1 MQMTYRV
8 TKWNTPDADETLVG
22 SPEEAR
28 RLIAELDRKLAG
40 KLRGHDRAT
49 YLSARATLYE
59 ALGDRAML
67 DAAKAA
73 WAFSKTANTAALV
86 AVALHHYGRLKEANE
101 WYQKAYKLPH
111 EAGFEIDIGASNAML
126 CEGNWLKAWP
136 IIRKL
141 KKRMVYA
148 GYMKEWD
155 GKPCKELQVVSEG
168 GIGDLI
174 QNSRFLPLLGNMGV
188 DKVVVYLPPFFFKN
202 GFVELAKAQSWFPE
216 IRVMTEAKQNIPS
229 VGFFD
234 LPAVFGVTEGY
245 LPPAPI
251 WQANPILEM
260 KYSDIQLDRPG
271 RLKENHL
278 RPSVGFCWR
287 AEMSETPLC
296 PPDVYRSLSDKNA
309 DKIIKAGDYNWVS
322 LQYGIKNL
330 FGITEFDIKT
340 LEDTA
345 AIISNLDAVI
355 TVDTVILHLAASLSK
370 PTYVLLSGASDWKFG
385 MQGDRCIWYP
395 SVRLF
400 RNEGFGFDNAVEKIL
415 VAINDKLIK

>member
-1 MQMTYRV
+1 MQLTYRV
-8 TKWNTPDADETLVG
+8 TKWNTPDKDETLVG

-28 RLIAELDRKLAG
+28 RLIADLDRKLVG

-73 WAFSKTANTAALV
+73 WAFSKTANNAALV

-101 WYQKAYKLPH
+101 WYQRAYKLPH

-174 QNSRFLPLLGNMGV
+174 QNSRFLPLLANMGV
-188 DKVVVYLPPFFFKN
+188 DRATVYLPPFFFKN
-202 GFVELAKAQSWFPE
+202 GFVQLAKAQSWFPE

-234 LPAVFGVTEGY
+234 LPAVFGVTEGH
-245 LPPAPI
+245 LPPALI
-251 WQANPILEM
+251 WKAQDGPF
-260 KYSDIQLDRPG
+260 LDYQEDKP
-271 RLKENHL
+271 K
-278 RPSVGFCWR
+278 VGFCWR

-296 PPDVYRSLSDKNA
+296 PPDVYRSLSDSNA
-309 DKIIKAGDYNWVS
+309 KKIVDAGNYHWTS
-322 LQYGIKNL
+322 LQYGIKNP
-330 FGITEFDIKT
+330 FGINEPEIKT
-340 LEDTA
+340 LQDTA
-345 AIISNLDAVI
+345 DIITDLDAVI
-355 TVDTVILHLAASLSK
+355 TVDTVIMHLAASLGK
-370 PTYVLLSGASDWKFG
+370 PTYVILSGASDWKFG

-400 RNEGFGFDNAVEKIL
+400 RNEGFGFDNAVEKVIA
-415 VAINDKLIK
+415 AINGKLII